1 MRKGSYLFIG
11 HDTINDKMAVN
22 VFSSLKVAENE
33 KDDFEQHLMPAIII
47 PFSKT
52 KRMIE
57 KLQSIKQNR

>member
-33 KDDFEQHLMPAIII
+33 KDDFEQHLMPAILFLHS
-47 PFSKT
+47 PK
-52 KRMIE
+52 KRNTNHFFRR
-57 KLQSIKQNR
+57 LLN